1 MGLLWWIV
9 FGFVVGVLSK
19 WLVRDNPRLG
29 CLGTIVLGIAGSVVG
44 GTIWNV
50 LTGSGLQPEAG
61 GLVLSVIGAVLVL
74 LGARRLNDA
83 TPARRP
89 GR

>member
-29 CLGTIVLGIAGSVVG
+29 CLGTILLGVAGSVVG

-50 LTGSGLQPEAG
+50 LTGSGLKPEPG
-61 GLVLSVIGAVLVL
+61 GLVLSVIGAVIVLVT
-74 LGARRLNDA
+74 ARRLA
-83 TPARRP
+83 ER
-89 GR
+89 

>member
-19 WLVRDNPRLG
+19 WMVRGNPRLG
-29 CLGTIVLGIAGSVVG
+29 CLGTILLGVAGSVVG

-50 LTGSGLQPEAG
+50 LTGSGLKPETG

-74 LGARRLNDA
+74 VAARKLSER
-83 TPARRP
+83 
-89 GR
+89 

>member
-19 WLVRDNPRLG
+19 WMVRGNPRLG
-29 CLGTIVLGIAGSVVG
+29 CLGTILLGVAGSVVG

-50 LTGSGLQPEAG
+50 LTGSGLKPETG

-74 LGARRLNDA
+74 IAARKLSER
-83 TPARRP
+83 
-89 GR
+89 

>member
-9 FGFVVGVLSK
+9 FGLLVGVLSK
-19 WLVRDNPRLG
+19 WLVRGNPRLG
-29 CLGTIVLGIAGSVVG
+29 CVGTILLGVAGSIVG

-61 GLVLSVIGAVLVL
+61 GLVLSVLGAVLVL
-74 LGARRLNDA
+74 IAAGKLRD
-83 TPARRP
+83 
-89 GR
+89 